1 MWIAEGDI
9 PKEVRPRPDIDDWQ
23 QKGKNQEKSK
33 VQELFAFSDFS
44 ICIVVTSKQKTS

>member
-23 QKGKNQEKSK
+23 QKRRKKEKIKNSRI
-33 VQELFAFSDFS
+33 VRLF
-44 ICIVVTSKQKTS
+44 